1 MEFIKD
7 IEYATSF
14 CDKEEARDI
23 IRILDDI
30 DFRYKIT
37 PYEGMF
43 VIQIIDRDTEKFLG
57 FYSD

>member
-1 MEFIKD
+1 MEFIED

-14 CDKEEARDI
+14 YDKEEAKDI

-30 DFRYKIT
+30 DYRYKIAQ
-37 PYEGMF
+37 YEGTF
-43 VIQIIDRDTEKFLG
+43 VIQIIDRDTGKFLG